1 MLAFVLSSLSVCVSV
16 FVIDALCCVVL
27 FAQTDALVELLRTE
41 ANRVLQMSD
50 KTVGGE
56 LRFLSQSANMNEDA
70 KRAILQLLLDKTPA
84 TTRTVRCSVDD
95 AFFFSR

>member
-1 MLAFVLSSLSVCVSV
+1 M
-16 FVIDALCCVVL
+16 

-95 AFFFSR
+95 AFF